1 MSIVKI
7 FVASHKP
14 DKVYE
19 DNVYTPIHVGRAISK
34 YKSEMADMI
43 GDDTGD
49 NISKKNQSYCEL
61 TATYWVWKNVKDVD
75 YVGLAHYRRY
85 FETKF
90 SNDNVDQ
97 VMNGYDVMLVKP
109 YLNDIYMRNKLRT
122 VLTMEDEAILF
133 SVIKKIHPECEK
145 SLIDYIYGFRDIP
158 CNMFV
163 MRREI
168 FDKYCEFIFSILFEC
183 DKYMRPLP
191 YTNSMRRM
199 GFIGEFLTPIFCLH
213 NNLKIK
219 FEPIVGMIGNK
230 AYLSNKLKQRIKI
243 KLLKKIY
250 DKHKP
255 STIDDMIDHAI
266 VTGMRNDGIVIE

>member
-14 DKVYE
+14 DSVYH
-19 DNVYTPIHVGRAISK
+19 DDVYTPIHVGRTISK
-34 YKSEMADMI
+34 FKEEMADMT

-49 NISKKNQSYCEL
+49 NISEKNASYCEL
-61 TATYWVWKNVKDVD
+61 TATYWAWKNVKDAD

-90 SNDNVDQ
+90 TNKNVDK
-97 VMNGYDVMLVKP
+97 VMSDYDVMLVKP

-122 VLTMEDEAILF
+122 VLTMEDETILM
-133 SVIKKIHPECEK
+133 SVLKKMYPEYEK
-145 SLIDYIYGFRDIP
+145 TFIDYVYGFRDIP

-163 MRREI
+163 MRRNVFE
-168 FDKYCEFIFSILFEC
+168 KYCAFLFSVLFEC
-183 DKYMRPLP
+183 EKYMRTLP

-199 GFIGEFLTPIFCLH
+199 GFIGEFLTPIFCLN
-213 NNLKIK
+213 NNLRIK
-219 FEPIVGMIGNK
+219 FEPIVGMVGEK
-230 AYLSNKLKQRIKI
+230 AVYGCDFKQKLKI
-243 KLLKKIY
+243 KLLKRIY

-255 STIDDMIDHAI
+255 NSISDMIDHAI
-266 VTGMRNDGIVIE
+266 VTGMKNDGIIIE

>member
-1 MSIVKI
+1 MGSIKI

-14 DKVYE
+14 DKVYNDE
-19 DNVYTPIHVGRAISK
+19 VYTPIHVGRAISK
-34 YKSEMADMI
+34 YKEEMADMI

-49 NISKKNQSYCEL
+49 NISGKNQSYCEL
-61 TATYWVWKNVKDVD
+61 TATYWAWKNVKNAD
-75 YVGLAHYRRY
+75 YIGLAHYRRY

-90 SNDNVDQ
+90 TNDNVDQ
-97 VMNGYDVMLVKP
+97 IMNGYDVMLVKP
-109 YLNDIYMRNKLRT
+109 YLNDIYMRSKLRT

-168 FDKYCEFIFSILFEC
+168 FDKYCVFLFSILFEC

-230 AYLSNKLKQRIKI
+230 AYLSNDLKQRIKI
-243 KLLKKIY
+243 RLLKKIY
-250 DKHKP
+250 FKHKP
-255 STIDDMIDHAI
+255 HTIDDMIDHAI
-266 VTGMRNDGIVIE
+266 VTGMKNDGIVIE

>member
-1 MSIVKI
+1 MSRVKI

-34 YKSEMADMI
+34 YKEEMANMI

-49 NISKKNQSYCEL
+49 NISEKNQSYCEL
-61 TATYWVWKNVKDVD
+61 TATYWVWKNVKNAD

-85 FETKF
+85 YETKF

-97 VMNGYDVMLVKP
+97 VMNGYDAMLVKP

-122 VLTMEDEAILF
+122 VLTMEDEAIFF
-133 SVIKKIHPECEK
+133 SVIKKLYPECDK
-145 SLIDYIYGFRDIP
+145 SVIDYLYGFRDIP

-168 FDKYCEFIFSILFEC
+168 FNKYCEFLFSILFEC

-199 GFIGEFLTPIFCLH
+199 GFIGEFLTPIFCIS

-219 FEPIVGMIGNK
+219 FEPIVSMVGEK
-230 AYLSNKLKQRIKI
+230 AICSSDFKQKIKI
-243 KLLKKIY
+243 HILHKIY

-255 STIDDMIDHAI
+255 HTIDAMIDHAI
-266 VTGMRNDGIVIE
+266 VTGMKNDGIVI

>member
-34 YKSEMADMI
+34 YKEEMANMI

-49 NISKKNQSYCEL
+49 NISEKNQSYCEL
-61 TATYWVWKNVKDVD
+61 TATYWVWKTVKNAD
-75 YVGLAHYRRY
+75 YAGLAHYRRY

-97 VMNGYDVMLVKP
+97 IMNGYDVMLVKP

-133 SVIKKIHPECEK
+133 SVIKKIYPECEK
-145 SLIDYIYGFRDIP
+145 SFIDYLYGFRDIP

-163 MRREI
+163 MRR
-168 FDKYCEFIFSILFEC
+168 DKFESYCEFLFSILFEC

-219 FEPIVGMIGNK
+219 FEPIVSMVGEK
-230 AYLSNKLKQRIKI
+230 AVCVSEFKQKVKI
-243 KLLKKIY
+243 HILHKIY

-255 STIDDMIDHAI
+255 HTIDDMIDHAI
-266 VTGMRNDGIVIE
+266 VTGMKNDGIVI

>member
-1 MSIVKI
+1 MSKI
-7 FVASHKP
+7 KILVASHKP

-19 DNVYTPIHVGRAISK
+19 DDVYTPIHVGRANSRFK
-34 YKSEMADMI
+34 EEMANMI

-49 NISKKNQSYCEL
+49 NISEKNQSYCEL
-61 TATYWVWKNVKDVD
+61 TATYWAWKNVKDVD

-133 SVIKKIHPECEK
+133 SVIKKIYPECDK
-145 SLIDYIYGFRDIP
+145 SVIDYLYGFRDIP

-168 FDKYCEFIFSILFEC
+168 FNKYCEFLFSILLEC
-183 DKYMRPLP
+183 DRYMRPLP

-199 GFIGEFLTPIFCLH
+199 GFIGEFLTPIFCLN
-213 NNLKIK
+213 NNLRIKIDK
-219 FEPIVGMIGNK
+219 
-230 AYLSNKLKQRIKI
+230 NKLKI
-243 KLLKKIY
+243 
-250 DKHKP
+250 
-255 STIDDMIDHAI
+255 
-266 VTGMRNDGIVIE
+266 